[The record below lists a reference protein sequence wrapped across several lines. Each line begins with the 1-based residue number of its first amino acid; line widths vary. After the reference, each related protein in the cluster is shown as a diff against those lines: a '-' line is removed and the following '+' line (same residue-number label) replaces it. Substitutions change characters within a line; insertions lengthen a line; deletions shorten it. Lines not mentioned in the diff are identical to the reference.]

1 MIDLFDIGL
10 SRRVCLI
17 EGFVDSPVTCI
28 SKKLPQEILTPL
40 CRPSVSGPRARL
52 CRSSAASC
60 LCMTAVTSC
69 CKSSVRTKWLLWL
82 ERQAQERPR
91 RYSHTVCHH
100 FHVTSFLS
108 TFSSL
113 QFNTAVYLLMK
124 QELKHRSHMLLA
136 QQHEALPFKE
146 PGPIICKLSVYSM
159 HHNFTRTPVTSMSA
173 CAIFA
178 DVKLPNPSC

>member
-10 SRRVCLI
+10 PRRVCLI
-17 EGFVDSPVTCI
+17 EGFVANSPVTCI
-28 SKKLPQEILTPL
+28 SRKLSQEILTPL

-69 CKSSVRTKWLLWL
+69 CKLSVRIKLLLWL

-100 FHVTSFLS
+100 LHVTSFLS
-108 TFSSL
+108 TSSSL
-113 QFNTAVYLLMK
+113 QFNTAAYLFM
-124 QELKHRSHMLLA
+124 KHRTQAPLTHATCTTTRSLA
-136 QQHEALPFKE
+136 IQGA
-146 PGPIICKLSVYSM
+146 
-159 HHNFTRTPVTSMSA
+159 RTNHLQVVCLFNAS
-173 CAIFA
+173 
-178 DVKLPNPSC
+178 